1 MELAIALWIFCGI
14 GAAFV
19 AQSRGADGCLWFGL
33 GVLLGPFGLAFAF
46 ASGTDRR
53 CPHCRERIHPDATR
67 CPKCQAD
74 LPPSASEEL
83 EDGHKRRVAAFAD
96 WIDPDPA
103 LVNKPIGTPRT
114 KKCPDCAE
122 DVWAEAR
129 KCRFCGFVFPE
140 PSTAQI
146 EEPTQAKSVPAVANA
161 DDVRAAMRKKAVRFA
176 QMVAVILLA
185 LFVVGLMIAFW
196 PNR

>member
-46 ASGTDRR
+46 ASGTDRK

-74 LPPSASEEL
+74 LSDLSSFAPETPEL
-83 EDGHKRRVAAFAD
+83 SRKDRVAAFAD
-96 WIDPDPA
+96 WIDPNPA
-103 LVNKPIGTPRT
+103 LANEPVRIPTTR
-114 KKCPDCAE
+114 KCPDCAE
-122 DVWAEAR
+122 IVRAEAR

-140 PSTAQI
+140 VHAENPAQV
-146 EEPTQAKSVPAVANA
+146 EPVAAVNA
-161 DDVRAAMRKKAVRFA
+161 EDVRVAMRTKAVKFG
-176 QMVAVILLA
+176 QIVAVILVA
-185 LFVVGLMIAFW
+185 AFIVGLMIAFW
-196 PNR
+196 PSR